1 MAASILSSIA
11 ATASRLTARLR
22 SSSLASSSSPS
33 SPRLTV
39 HEDLKHLQRT
49 LLRIQSVLTDAE
61 VREIREESVKL
72 WLRELKAL
80 AYDADDVLDE
90 YNYELLRPQIEVKV
104 GASTTGKRKRDEGSD
119 STAVLAGLADRI
131 KRIRERFDE
140 IAREREALHLKEEDG
155 ERRQA
160 TVSKPLPTSSL
171 VDDSSVYGRQVD
183 RKKLVNLLLSERGG
197 DKVSVLAIVGMGGI
211 GKTTLAQYVYNH
223 HKVCTHFDIRVWIY
237 VSVDFDVISITR
249 TIIKFITGSSCDD
262 SELDLLHST
271 LTKLLNKK
279 RFLLVLDD
287 VWNELP
293 SPWESLSFP
302 MAYASSTKIMITTQ
316 NESVARVMQTMP
328 PYYLGALDDYS
339 CQLLFDRY
347 AFKDKAPGLPNTRMT
362 LEGIGRQTGLSN
374 ARTTLE
380 RIGRQT
386 SLLNTRTTLEGI
398 GRQTRLP
405 NTRMTLEGIGRQTGL
420 PNTRTT
426 LEGIG
431 RQIVRKCNGLPLAAK
446 TLGSL
451 LSFEDDEEKW
461 QDILESELWGLFD
474 EGRNEIFA
482 ALRLS
487 YYRMPTHLKQ
497 CFVYFSLFPK
507 GYLFEKDHIVKL
519 WMAQGYIQPR
529 RRSRLEDVGGSYFDE
544 LLQRQFF
551 QISKLSDAKDEN
563 YVMHD
568 VIHDLAKS
576 IAGEDYII
584 TEDHKLS
591 DISEDVLHATLIP
604 NSNDKKVHNIRT
616 ERHTT
621 VQFQFLNEPKR
632 LRTFVVHKSKQWFPS
647 KRNMLEQTQNIICIE
662 MPNDVFQ
669 SLRLFR
675 TLDLSFT
682 MIEKL
687 PDSIGNLIHL
697 RYIGLRSTN
706 LRHLPQS
713 LCQLYNLQTL
723 DLKHCEFLSDLPRGI
738 GNLINL
744 RHLILPILED
754 LHVCIPPGLR
764 KLTNLQT
771 LPIFYIKPDRFHC
784 GVEELKELVNL
795 SSLHIVGPYKMDEE
809 WGPWLKN
816 MKNLQNVR
824 LRWFSYDCGPCG
836 YSDGT
841 NLENGDKMLHS
852 EIGLKQ
858 DDSWHRIGAEK
869 HEAACFVENQRRMS
883 LMELVV
889 EGYNGPR
896 LPRWLGDPSFSK
908 LATIRLELCNDKCIL
923 LPSLG
928 QLVSLKHL
936 SIGGM
941 QRLQRVDREFW
952 GGGMMVG
959 KGFQAL
965 ETLEFTEMPEWEEW
979 CGEDGEFP
987 HLREL
992 TIGVCP
998 KLFMFDCLLFPSL
1011 VELKIYNCGEL
1022 TSIPICP
1029 SLSSL
1034 LLWGKCN
1041 LEIWFPSLNLPK
1053 LHHLVVSSSQGLRT
1067 LHVRQNVPALRTLC
1081 VDNCPKLLE
1090 ATGLHHLSSLV
1101 SLQISNCP
1109 QFYIKEKLPSHV
1121 QVLLYPS
1128 EQMQRRSI
1136 SVSRLLGMKL
1146 FKQEIIGM
1154 HRNMVLLL

>member
-1 MAASILSSIA
+1 E
-11 ATASRLTARLR
+11 
-22 SSSLASSSSPS
+22 
-33 SPRLTV
+33 
-39 HEDLKHLQRT
+39 EDLNRLQDT
-49 LLRIQSVLTDAE
+49 LRRIQAVLADAE

-90 YNYELLRPQIEVKV
+90 YNYELLRPQ
-104 GASTTGKRKRDEGSD
+104 STTGKRKRDEGSD
-119 STAVLAGLADRI
+119 STAAVLAGLADRI
-131 KRIRERFDE
+131 KRLRERFDE
-140 IAREREALHLKEEDG
+140 IARERDALHLKEEAG
-155 ERRQA
+155 ERRQD
-160 TVSKPLPTSSL
+160 TVSEPLPTSSL
-171 VDDSSVYGRQVD
+171 VDDSSVYGRQED
-183 RKKLVNLLLSERGG
+183 RKKLVDLLLSERGG

-223 HKVCTHFDIRVWIY
+223 DEVCAQFDIRVWIY
-237 VSVDFDVISITR
+237 VSVDFDVRSITR

-271 LTKLLNKK
+271 LKKLLTKK

-293 SPWESLSFP
+293 SPWESLSSP
-302 MAYASSTKIMITTQ
+302 MAYASSTKIMITTR

-328 PYYLGALDDYS
+328 PYCLGALDDHF

-347 AFKDKAPGLPNTRMT
+347 AFKDNAPGLPN
-362 LEGIGRQTGLSN
+362 
-374 ARTTLE
+374 A
-380 RIGRQT
+380 
-386 SLLNTRTTLEGI
+386 
-398 GRQTRLP
+398 
-405 NTRMTLEGIGRQTGL
+405 
-420 PNTRTT
+420 RTT

-451 LSFEDDEEKW
+451 LRFEDDEEKW
-461 QDILESELWGLFD
+461 QDILESELWGSFD

-487 YYRMPTHLKQ
+487 YHRMPTHLKQ
-497 CFVYFSLFPK
+497 CFVYCSLFQK
-507 GYLFEKDHIVKL
+507 GHLFEKDHIVKL
-519 WMAQGYIQPR
+519 WMAQDYIQP
-529 RRSRLEDVGGSYFDE
+529 SSGSQLEDEGGSYFDE

-576 IAGEDYII
+576 IAGEDYIM

-591 DISEDVLHATLIP
+591 NISEDVLHATLIP
-604 NSNDKKVHNIRT
+604 NSNDTT
-616 ERHTT
+616 ERDTT

-632 LRTFVVHKSKQWFPS
+632 LRTLV
-647 KRNMLEQTQNIICIE
+647 TQNIICIE

-669 SLRLFR
+669 NLRLLR
-675 TLDLSFT
+675 SLDLSFT
-682 MIEKL
+682 TIEKL

-723 DLKHCEFLSDLPRGI
+723 DLKRCEFLSDLPRGI

-744 RHLILPILED
+744 RHLILPIMGD
-754 LHVCIPPGLR
+754 RHVCIPPGIR

-771 LPIFYIKPDRFHC
+771 LPIFYVKPDRFHC
-784 GVEELKELVNL
+784 GIEELKELVNL
-795 SSLHIVGPYKMDEE
+795 RSLHIVGPYKMDEE

-816 MKNLQNVR
+816 MKNLQKVS
-824 LRWFSYDCGPCG
+824 LRWFSYDHGPCG
-836 YSDGT
+836 YSDST
-841 NLENGDKMLHS
+841 NLENGDNMPH
-852 EIGLKQ
+852 
-858 DDSWHRIGAEK
+858 
-869 HEAACFVENQRRMS
+869 ENQRRMS
-883 LMELVV
+883 LMEFVV

-896 LPRWLGDPSFSK
+896 LPRWLGDPSFSN

-952 GGGMMVG
+952 GGGMVVG
-959 KGFQAL
+959 KGFPAL
-965 ETLEFTEMPEWEEW
+965 ETLEVTEMPEWKEW
-979 CGEDGEFP
+979 
-987 HLREL
+987 
-992 TIGVCP
+992 
-998 KLFMFDCLLFPSL
+998 
-1011 VELKIYNCGEL
+1011 
-1022 TSIPICP
+1022 
-1029 SLSSL
+1029 
-1034 LLWGKCN
+1034 
-1041 LEIWFPSLNLPK
+1041 
-1053 LHHLVVSSSQGLRT
+1053 
-1067 LHVRQNVPALRTLC
+1067 
-1081 VDNCPKLLE
+1081 
-1090 ATGLHHLSSLV
+1090 
-1101 SLQISNCP
+1101 
-1109 QFYIKEKLPSHV
+1109 
-1121 QVLLYPS
+1121 
-1128 EQMQRRSI
+1128 
-1136 SVSRLLGMKL
+1136 
-1146 FKQEIIGM
+1146 
-1154 HRNMVLLL
+1154 